1 MSRLTE
7 MSTLLGS
14 QLGENRS
21 HPNKLLFDHLQNVAE
36 FAIKLV
42 VNQDLHIDKSLLS
55 AIALTHDLGKV
66 HPKFQKL
73 LDGVGSGVNHAKP
86 SAWFTFSITE
96 NIWAAEIICRHHTG
110 LRNLDDLI
118 ADWVNDH
125 NFEKDMKK
133 LLPEWPFMI
142 SKDQF
147 ENLLDILF
155 DLKYQIKID
164 HWLKVRLLYSL
175 LISADRMDAIGICSL
190 TDKVIPPFSQPKL
203 PTRSAK
209 IDNWRNVIKD
219 TCLQRAEDIDKPGV
233 YTLTLPTGAGK
244 TLTGLSIAY
253 EWAKRFEA
261 KSIIYG
267 LPFISIVE
275 QTASVAK
282 EVFGEENV
290 QEDHSLAYGK
300 DHNEDAANY
309 SKEAVAWNKMS
320 TLFRYWREPVVLTT
334 LVHIWDSLF
343 NPKANRTMNFH
354 RLSNAIVILDEPQT
368 ISPRFWKGFGKVLSY
383 LSQKWNTFFLL
394 MTATQPQIASQ
405 KELAPQNTFFPY
417 NRHQYEIVM
426 NEDKEDIKKV
436 KINELVDIL
445 KDRLPTHE
453 RSGLVVVNRKKA
465 AIEAFKMLES
475 LDLKAPILL
484 LSGWVTPYRRR
495 IILRY
500 LKWLEKKGRRHYLA
514 ATQVVE
520 AGVDLDF
527 GWVFRDLGPID
538 SIIQV
543 GGRCNRHYIGDYVG
557 KVLVAEI
564 TDSRGHST
572 WRKIYDEIMI
582 DKTKEVLINKSNFSG
597 RDVGT
602 IVDEYYK
609 KILEGLASI
618 PIFERISQG
627 QWGEYTKL
635 FDDEEDENLNTV
647 TVFIEENSKLLP
659 MLKELEET
667 NWSLE
672 ERDEQKVLIQK
683 TMQYAI
689 EIPKGMISDCKLF
702 CADIYTYDE
711 EPIFRPIFEGRAWLL
726 RKEAVKKEGGL
737 YSQLLGFLP
746 PETKNCEKSHLL
758 L

>member
-1 MSRLTE
+1 MN
-7 MSTLLGS
+7 TLLGS
-14 QLGENRS
+14 LLGEKKS
-21 HPNKLLFDHLQNVAE
+21 HPNKLLFTHLQNAAD
-36 FAIKLV
+36 FAGKLAA
-42 VNQDLHIDKSLLS
+42 NQGIDIDENLLL
-55 AIALTHDLGKV
+55 AIVWTHDLGKV

-73 LDGVGSGVNHAKP
+73 LDGIGAGINHAKP
-86 SAWFTFSITE
+86 SARFTFSITE
-96 NIWAAEIICRHHTG
+96 DIWAAEIVCRHHTG

-125 NFEKDMKK
+125 NFEKDMKN
-133 LLPEWPFMI
+133 LLPAWPFMI
-142 SKDQF
+142 SKEQF
-147 ENLLDILF
+147 ENLQDVLF
-155 DLKYQIKID
+155 DLKYEIKID

-175 LISADRMDAIGICSL
+175 LVSADRMDAIGIRSL
-190 TDKVIPPFSQPKL
+190 PKKVIPPFSQPKL
-203 PTRSAK
+203 SIRSAI
-209 IDNWRNVIKD
+209 IDNWRKDIKD
-219 TCLQRAEDIDKPGV
+219 TCLQRAKDIDKPGV

-253 EWAKRFEA
+253 EWAKRFGA

-282 EVFGEENV
+282 MVFNEQDV

-300 DHNEDAANY
+300 DYDENTVDY
-309 SKEAVAWNKMS
+309 SKEGLAWNKMS
-320 TLFRYWREPVVLTT
+320 ALFRYWHEPVVLTT
-334 LVHIWDSLF
+334 LVHLWDALF
-343 NPKANRTMNFH
+343 NPKANSTMNYH

-368 ISPRFWKGFGKVLSY
+368 ISPRLWEGFGKVLSY

-394 MTATQPQIASQ
+394 MTATQPQIASHR
-405 KELAPQNTFFPY
+405 ELAPPNAFFPF
-417 NRHQYEIVM
+417 NRHQYEIIM
-426 NEDKEDIKKV
+426 EENKEDIKKI
-436 KINELVDIL
+436 KLNELADIL

-465 AIEAFKMLES
+465 AIEAFKVLES
-475 LDLKAPILL
+475 LELKAPILL

-543 GGRCNRHYIGDYVG
+543 GGRCNRHFIKDYVG

-564 TDSRGHST
+564 VDKKGHLT
-572 WRKIYDEIMI
+572 WRNIYDEIMI
-582 DKTKEVLINKSNFSG
+582 DKTKEVLIEKPNFSE
-597 RDVGT
+597 RDVGE
-602 IVDEYYK
+602 IVNVYYE

-618 PIFERISQG
+618 PIFERLSQG
-627 QWGEYTKL
+627 QWGEYAKL
-635 FDDEEDENLNTV
+635 FDDEEYENYNDNV

-659 MLKELEET
+659 MLKKLEET

-672 ERDEQKVLIQK
+672 DRDEQKRLIQK
-683 TMQYAI
+683 VMQYAI
-689 EIPKGMISDCKLF
+689 EIPKNMINACRSF
-702 CADIYTYDE
+702 CAQINTYDE
-711 EPIFRPIFEGRAWLL
+711 EPIFCPIFKGRAWLL

-737 YSQLLGFLP
+737 YSPVLGFLP
-746 PETKNCEKSHLL
+746 PEKKTIEDSLML
-758 L
+758 